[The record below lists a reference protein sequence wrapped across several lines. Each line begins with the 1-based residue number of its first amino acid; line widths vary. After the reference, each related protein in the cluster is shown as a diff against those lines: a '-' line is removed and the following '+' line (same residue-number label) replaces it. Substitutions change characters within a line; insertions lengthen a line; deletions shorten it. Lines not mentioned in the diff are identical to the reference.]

1 MCYVRDS
8 LNYNN
13 KGCISYKIG
22 NIFIEIL
29 ILKTKPITVGGV
41 TYKLSDRLRFLD
53 ILSESLNRENILN
66 AERYILEY
74 LILDISKDCITFR
87 RKDKNMIKDRDKIS

>member
-13 KGCISYKIG
+13 KGCISHKIG

-41 TYKLSDRLRFLD
+41 TYKLSDQLRFLD
-53 ILSESLNRENILN
+53 ISESLNRENILN

-74 LILDISKDCITFR
+74 LILDIFKDCITFR